1 MPRRPRGFP
10 ESGTC
15 GTAPRKG
22 RILLPVYGGTDGQKK
37 DSSMTESKTKP
48 LSRACF
54 LRLPPWW
61 SYGLLLLVVLFS
73 GMIRLRLL
81 DFPLERDEGEYAYG
95 GQLIL
100 QGIAP
105 YQLCY
110 SMKLPGTAAA
120 YALFMA
126 LFGQTPSG
134 VHLGLLLVNSAS
146 IILIYF
152 LARRIF
158 DRLAGMVACA
168 SFAVL
173 SIGPSVFGFAG
184 HATQFVV
191 LPAIGGILILLKAMD
206 SENLPMFFWSGL
218 LLGLAFLMKQ
228 PGVFFVLFALFY
240 LAFRE
245 WKLGLQWRSLTVRLG
260 MLLLG
265 ATLPFALTCLI
276 LWHAGVFA
284 KFWFWTFSYA
294 REYGAMVPSSQGLEN
309 FWGASSSVVGPAALV
324 WLIAATGPIVLLW
337 NRKGR
342 IHAVLVLGLLIF
354 SFAAVCPGFY
364 FREHYFVLL
373 LPAVALLC
381 GAAVSILTAVL
392 RDLFR
397 NPTWAV
403 IPSLFFAFALGVAI
417 FHDGAFFFRTP
428 PAVACRTIYGQNPF
442 PEALKIADYIARNSA
457 EGDPIAVLG
466 SEPEIYFYSHRR
478 SATGY
483 IYTYPLMEPQPFA
496 SGMQREMISEI
507 EKANPRFVVLV
518 DIPQSWLR
526 RADSDVTILSW
537 SDAYIGSGYQLVG
550 IADLLEEGTEYR
562 WDNDA
567 RTYSPRSPFQ
577 VLLFRRPG

>member
-1 MPRRPRGFP
+1 
-10 ESGTC
+10 
-15 GTAPRKG
+15 
-22 RILLPVYGGTDGQKK
+22 
-37 DSSMTESKTKP
+37 MTKSTNTTTP
-48 LSRACF
+48 PSRAGF

-81 DFPLERDEGEYAYG
+81 NFPLERDEGEYAYG

-134 VHLGLLLVNSAS
+134 VHLGLLLVNTAS

-152 LARRIF
+152 LARHIF
-158 DRLAGMVACA
+158 DRLAGVVACT

-173 SIGPSVFGFAG
+173 SIGPSIMGFAG

-191 LPAIGGILILLKAMD
+191 LPAIGGILILLKAID
-206 SENLPMFFWSGL
+206 SDNPKLFFWSGL

-228 PGVFFVLFALFY
+228 PGLLFVLFALFY
-240 LAFRE
+240 LVFRE
-245 WKLGLQWRSLTVRLG
+245 WKVGLQWQSLMVRLG

-276 LWHAGVFA
+276 LWRAGVFA

-309 FWGASSSVVGPAALV
+309 FWGASSSVVGPAAFV
-324 WLIAATGPIVLLW
+324 WLIAATGLIALLW
-337 NRKGR
+337 SSKGR
-342 IHAVLVLGLLIF
+342 IHAALVLGLLIF

-381 GAAVSILTAVL
+381 GAAVSISTAAL

-397 NPTWAV
+397 NRAWAV
-403 IPSLFFAFALGVAI
+403 IPSLFFLFALAAAV

-428 PAVACRTIYGQNPF
+428 PVVACRTIYGQNPF

-457 EGDPIAVLG
+457 QGDPIAVLG

-483 IYTYPLMEPQPFA
+483 IYAYPLMEPQPFA
-496 SGMQREMISEI
+496 SEMQRQMISEI

-526 RADSDVTILSW
+526 RPDSDTTILKW
-537 SDAYIGSGYQLVG
+537 TDAYIRSGYQLVG
-550 IADLLEEGTEYR
+550 IADLLDEGTEYR

-567 RTYSPRSPFQ
+567 RSYSPRSPFQ
-577 VLLFRRPG
+577 VLLYQRSQ

>member
-1 MPRRPRGFP
+1 
-10 ESGTC
+10 
-15 GTAPRKG
+15 
-22 RILLPVYGGTDGQKK
+22 
-37 DSSMTESKTKP
+37 
-48 LSRACF
+48 
-54 LRLPPWW
+54 
-61 SYGLLLLVVLFS
+61 
-73 GMIRLRLL
+73 MIRLRLL
-81 DFPLERDEGEYAYG
+81 NFPLERDEGEYAYG

-146 IILIYF
+146 IILIYL

-158 DRLAGMVACA
+158 DRLAGVVACA
-168 SFAVL
+168 GFAVL
-173 SIGPSVFGFAG
+173 SLGPSIMGFAG

-191 LPAIGGILILLKAMD
+191 LTAIGGILILLKAIE
-206 SENLPMFFWSGL
+206 SEKPKLFFWSGL

-228 PGVFFVLFALFY
+228 PGLLLLLFALFY

-245 WKLGLQWRSLTVRLG
+245 WKVGLRWRSLTIRLG

-265 ATLPFALTCLI
+265 AALPFSLTCLI
-276 LWHAGVFA
+276 LWRAGVFA

-294 REYGAMVPSSQGLEN
+294 REYGAMVPFSQGLEN
-309 FWGASSSVVGPAALV
+309 FWGASSSVVGPAVLV
-324 WLIAATGPIVLLW
+324 WLIAATGLIALLW
-337 NRKGR
+337 NPKAR
-342 IHAVLVLGLLIF
+342 IHAVLVIGLLAF

-381 GAAVSILTAVL
+381 GAAVSILTAFL

-397 NPTWAV
+397 NPAWAV
-403 IPSLFFAFALGVAI
+403 IPSFFFVLALGAAV
-417 FHDGAFFFRTP
+417 FHDGAFFFRIP
-428 PAVACRTIYGQNPF
+428 PVVSCRTIYGQNPF

-483 IYTYPLMEPQPFA
+483 VYAYPLMEPQPFA
-496 SGMQREMISEI
+496 SDMQRQMISEI

-526 RADSDVTILSW
+526 RADSDTTILSW
-537 SDAYIGSGYQLVG
+537 SDGYIRSGYQLVG
-550 IADLLEEGTEYR
+550 IADLLDEGTEYR

-567 RTYSPRSPFQ
+567 ISYSPRSPFQ
-577 VLLFRRPG
+577 VLLYQRSQ